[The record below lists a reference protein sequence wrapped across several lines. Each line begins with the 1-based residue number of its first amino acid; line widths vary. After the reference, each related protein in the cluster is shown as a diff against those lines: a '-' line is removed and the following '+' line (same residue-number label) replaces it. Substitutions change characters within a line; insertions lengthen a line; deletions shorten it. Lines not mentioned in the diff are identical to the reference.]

1 MKTHTV
7 VTVRPGP
14 RNVFTSH
21 HAWTPALAVLFDN
34 IHAVKCQNTKALL
47 AVWKWAEPKDARNGI
62 DARTIVYKT
71 RPRLVGGER
80 LGIGGGGDTIT
91 KINGNKTIIYRSH
104 SDATG
109 TRLRF

>member
-47 AVWKWAEPKDARNGI
+47 WCVKVGAEPKDARNGI
-62 DARTIVYKT
+62 GARTIVYKT

-80 LGIGGGGDTIT
+80 LGIEGGTP
-91 KINGNKTIIYRSH
+91 
-104 SDATG
+104 
-109 TRLRF
+109 